1 MTWIGSTANGIGR
14 VQRSSA
20 PWSGE
25 PAALGVIW
33 SNVIP
38 ESCASWFSC
47 SITFGVSSCFGI
59 AFARLKTL
67 AERTAGS
74 AFMKPVER
82 LLAIC
87 FCTAAVCFFR
97 LAALARFG
105 AIRAK

>member
-1 MTWIGSTANGIGR
+1 M
-14 VQRSSA
+14 
-20 PWSGE
+20 
-25 PAALGVIW
+25 GVIW

-47 SITFGVSSCFGI
+47 RITFGVSSCFGI
-59 AFARLKTL
+59 AFARLKTP

-74 AFMKPVER
+74 ACMKPVER
-82 LLAIC
+82 LVAIC